1 MFIRKRKS
9 KCFLFVNRLFDKSL
23 FFIYTN
29 SEGDRMQFLEIT
41 EKEYRT
47 FWEKHPLKTFLSAP
61 EIGGLRKSNGW
72 NEFFVGVKD
81 DKKLVA
87 AALLVS
93 HKRHFGKYEFYSPR
107 GVLVDYESKEL
118 LEYFLGEIKKFV
130 KEHHGYIFR
139 MDPYVIYKERDIDGN
154 IVEGGED
161 HSEVVSNLERF
172 GFKKV
177 SIPEME
183 QVGWMFSLPLE
194 GKTKE
199 QILKEMKPN
208 TRNTIRKTEKIG
220 ITVKELDYDELDR
233 FQNIMIETGAR
244 KNFSVRSVDYYKKMY
259 ELFHD
264 KGEVKYYVTEL
275 DLVKYRK
282 KLEEDKK
289 VAIEKL
295 EKLSDAKYN
304 EGQKK
309 NLENEIH
316 SYEKRIKEA
325 EDIRKD
331 KKKDVITLSGSM
343 FMIIEPEIIY
353 LSSGNYEEFMKFNS
367 QYLLQWMMI
376 EYGIEHGFKKHN
388 FYGIPANINE
398 HPKDYGIYEFKR
410 GFNGIVEELI
420 GEFELPITWH
430 YYLIKFIHKIRK

>member
-1 MFIRKRKS
+1 
-9 KCFLFVNRLFDKSL
+9 
-23 FFIYTN
+23 
-29 SEGDRMQFLEIT
+29 MQFLEIT
-41 EKEYRT
+41 EKEYRK
-47 FWEKHPLKTFLSAP
+47 FWENHPLKNFLSAP
-61 EIGGLRKSNGW
+61 EIGELRKSNGW
-72 NEFFVGVKD
+72 DVYFVGVKENSD
-81 DKKLVA
+81 IVA
-87 AALLVS
+87 AAMIVS

-107 GVLVDYESKEL
+107 GVLVDYENKEL
-118 LEYFLGEIKKFV
+118 LDCFLKEIKNFV
-130 KEHHGYIFR
+130 RKHHGYIFR

-154 IVEGGED
+154 IVEDGVD
-161 HSEVVSNLERF
+161 HSTVVSHLESL

-177 SIPEME
+177 SIPDME

-194 GKTKE
+194 GKSCE

-220 ITVKELDYDELDR
+220 ITVKELGYDELDR
-233 FQNIMIETGAR
+233 FQNIMVETGER
-244 KNFSVRSVDYYKKMY
+244 KNFSIRSVDYYQKMY

-275 DLVKYRK
+275 DLVKYQK

-289 VAIEKL
+289 SAEDKL
-295 EKLSDAKYN
+295 SKLSDAKYN

-309 NLENEIH
+309 NLENEIA

-325 EDIRKD
+325 EDIRKE
-331 KKKDVITLSGSM
+331 KNTDVITLSGSM
-343 FMIIEPEIIY
+343 FMIIQPEIIY

-376 EYGIEHGFKKHN
+376 QYGIEHGFKKHN

-420 GEFELPITWH
+420 GEFEFPITWH

>member
-1 MFIRKRKS
+1 
-9 KCFLFVNRLFDKSL
+9 
-23 FFIYTN
+23 
-29 SEGDRMQFLEIT
+29 MQFREIT
-41 EKEYRT
+41 RDEYHD
-47 FWEKHPLKTFLSAP
+47 FWGNHPLKTFLSAP
-61 EIGGLRKSNGW
+61 EIGELRKSNGW
-72 NEFFVGVKD
+72 DVYYVGVED

-87 AALLVS
+87 AAMLVS

-107 GVLVDYESKEL
+107 GVLVDYENETL
-118 LEYFLGEIKKFV
+118 LHYFLDEIKNFV
-130 KEHHGYIFR
+130 KNHRGYIFR

-154 IVEGGED
+154 IVEGGVD
-161 HSEVVSNLERF
+161 HSKLVSYLLDF

-177 SIPEME
+177 AIADME

-220 ITVKELDYDELDR
+220 ITVKELGYDELER

-259 ELFHD
+259 ELFHE

-275 DLVKYRK
+275 DLVQYQK
-282 KLEEDKK
+282 KLEDDKQT
-289 VAIEKL
+289 ALDKL
-295 EKLSDAKYN
+295 SKLSDAKYN

-316 SYEKRIKEA
+316 SYEKRIQEA
-325 EDIRKD
+325 EEIRKE
-331 KKKDVITLSGSM
+331 KNTDVIILSGSM
-343 FMIIEPEIIY
+343 FMIIQPEIIY

-376 EYGIEHGFKKHN
+376 QYGIEHGFKKHN
-388 FYGIPANINE
+388 FYGIPANINK

-430 YYLIKFIHKIRK
+430 YYLMKLIHKIRK

>member
-1 MFIRKRKS
+1 
-9 KCFLFVNRLFDKSL
+9 
-23 FFIYTN
+23 
-29 SEGDRMQFLEIT
+29 MQFLEIT
-41 EKEYRT
+41 EEEYRK
-47 FWEKHPLKTFLSAP
+47 FWENHPLKTFLSAP
-61 EIGGLRKSNGW
+61 EIGELRKSNGW
-72 NEFFVGVKD
+72 DVYFVGVKENSD
-81 DKKLVA
+81 IVA
-87 AALLVS
+87 AAMIVS

-107 GVLVDYESKEL
+107 GVLVDYENKEL
-118 LEYFLGEIKKFV
+118 LDCFLKEIKNFV
-130 KEHHGYIFR
+130 RKHHGYIFR

-154 IVEGGED
+154 IVEDGVD
-161 HSEVVSNLERF
+161 YSTVVSHLESL

-177 SIPEME
+177 SIPDME

-194 GKTKE
+194 GKSCE

-220 ITVKELDYDELDR
+220 ITVKELGYDELDR
-233 FQNIMIETGAR
+233 FQNIMVETGER
-244 KNFSVRSVDYYKKMY
+244 KNFSIRSVDYYQKMY

-275 DLVKYRK
+275 DLVKYQK

-289 VAIEKL
+289 SAEDKL
-295 EKLSDAKYN
+295 SKLSDAKYN

-309 NLENEIH
+309 NLENEIA

-325 EDIRKD
+325 EDIRKE
-331 KKKDVITLSGSM
+331 KNTDVITLSGSM
-343 FMIIEPEIIY
+343 FMIIQPEIIY

-376 EYGIEHGFKKHN
+376 QYGIEHGFKKHN

>member
-1 MFIRKRKS
+1 MIKAYFSDI
-9 KCFLFVNRLFDKSL
+9 LID
-23 FFIYTN
+23 
-29 SEGDRMQFLEIT
+29 EGDNMQFREIT
-41 EKEYRT
+41 RDEYHD
-47 FWEKHPLKTFLSAP
+47 FWGNHPLKTFLSAP
-61 EIGGLRKSNGW
+61 EIGELRKSNGW
-72 NEFFVGVKD
+72 DVYYVGVED

-87 AALLVS
+87 AAMLVS

-107 GVLVDYESKEL
+107 GVLVDYENETL
-118 LEYFLGEIKKFV
+118 LHYFLDEIKNFV
-130 KEHHGYIFR
+130 KNHRGYIFR

-154 IVEGGED
+154 IVEGGVD
-161 HSEVVSNLERF
+161 HSKLVSYLLDF

-177 SIPEME
+177 AIADME

-194 GKTKE
+194 GKSKE

-220 ITVKELDYDELDR
+220 ITVKELGYDELDR
-233 FQNIMIETGAR
+233 FQNIMVETGER
-244 KNFSVRSVDYYKKMY
+244 KNFSVRDLEYYQKMY
-259 ELFHD
+259 QLFHD
-264 KGEVKYYVTEL
+264 RGEVKYYVTEL
-275 DLVKYRK
+275 DLDSYILG
-282 KLEEDKK
+282 LEKSLSE
-289 VAIEKL
+289 VEEKL
-295 EKLSDAKYN
+295 ASLSDAKYN
-304 EGQKK
+304 DGQKK
-309 NLENEIH
+309 NLNNEIASFH
-316 SYEKRIKEA
+316 KRIEEAKE
-325 EDIRKD
+325 IIKN
-331 KKKDVITLSGSM
+331 KNTHVITLSGSM
-343 FMIIEPEIIY
+343 FMLIQPEIIY
-353 LSSGNYEEFMKFNS
+353 LSSGNYIEYMKFNS